1 MAREGQ
7 QWITMEGLK
16 ADGYRNVL
24 REEEPGLLGIGI
36 EPSFSIGQR
45 GLLVQTDG
53 GNVLYDC
60 VSLID
65 DDGIAEIERRG
76 GIQYIC
82 FSHPYFFDSKVSWS
96 RAFDDAPII
105 IPDADRKQ
113 VMSCIA
119 PVLACPR
126 ECLPVPK

>member
-1 MAREGQ
+1 
-7 QWITMEGLK
+7 MEGLK

-36 EPSFSIGQR
+36 EPSFPIGQR

-65 DDGIAEIERRG
+65 DDGIAEIERRAEPSTSASPTL
-76 GIQYIC
+76 I
-82 FSHPYFFDSKVSWS
+82 FSTAWCRGAGRPTT
-96 RAFDDAPII
+96 PG
-105 IPDADRKQ
+105 
-113 VMSCIA
+113 
-119 PVLACPR
+119 
-126 ECLPVPK
+126 